1 MKKFFIILGSIF
13 LAVIV
18 LGAIGIAFVAIKG
31 SALDKESR
39 AYADSA
45 IPAIVTSWSE
55 KELLDRASPEF
66 KKAVTIDQLDQLFR
80 VFATLGRLQKCE
92 PALGQSLMSATTQ
105 NGKTVSG
112 QYTANATFEKGEATI
127 KLGLI
132 KHGDQWQIL
141 GFHVDSPVFV
151 PR

>member
-31 SALDKESR
+31 SALDKESK

>member
-13 LAVIV
+13 LAIIV

-31 SALDKESR
+31 SALDKESK

-66 KKAVTIDQLDQLFR
+66 KKAVTIDQLDRLFR
-80 VFATLGRLQKCE
+80 MFATLGRLQKCE

-112 QYTANATFEKGEATI
+112 QYTAKATFEKGEATI

-132 KHGDQWQIL
+132 KHGDQWQVL
-141 GFHVDSPVFV
+141 GFYVDSPVFV